1 MMGLIKQ
8 YPRAFL
14 FSVLL
19 HGFIIV
25 LTLLEFS
32 AKPEAAVIN
41 QPSSRDTT
49 IQAEVIDQKQLDQ
62 RAEKIRQQDQQEKQ
76 RALEQKRLQQAAE
89 KRAKE
94 LAVKKAE
101 EKKRALEQEKKA
113 QAEKKLKAEQAKKA
127 KAEAEKKLK
136 AEQQRK
142 AEEEKK
148 RKAEEERK
156 QAEAEKIRKAEELK
170 RKQEEERKEAER
182 QARLKAEAEQRQKEA
197 ELKAQLAAEERQ
209 RRLDVQ
215 RNQYYARIKN
225 QIQRNWRQ
233 PVNAGDKPAC
243 EVLVK
248 QGPGGIILDVT
259 FGNCPGTREYRLSV
273 EAAVLKSDPLPTPED
288 PELFQTDIQLR
299 FKPEN

>member
-1 MMGLIKQ
+1 MIGLMKQ

-19 HGFIIV
+19 HGLVLV
-25 LTLLEFS
+25 LTLIEFS
-32 AKPEAAVIN
+32 GKAPAVVIN
-41 QPSSRDTT
+41 QQSVRDTT

-62 RAEKIRQQDQQEKQ
+62 RAEKIRQQEQKK
-76 RALEQKRLQQAAE
+76 RALEQQRLKEAAD
-89 KRAKE
+89 KRAKQ
-94 LAVKKAE
+94 LAEKKAE
-101 EKKRALEQEKKA
+101 EKKRALEQKKKLE
-113 QAEKKLKAEQAKKA
+113 AEKKLKEEQARKA

-156 QAEAEKIRKAEELK
+156 KAEAEKIRKAEELK
-170 RKQEEERKEAER
+170 KKQEAERLEAER
-182 QARLKAEAEQRQKEA
+182 QARLKAEAEQRRKEA

-215 RNQYYARIKN
+215 RNQYHARIRDK
-225 QIQRNWRQ
+225 IQRNWRQ
-233 PVNAGDKPAC
+233 PVNAGNKPSC
-243 EVLVK
+243 IVRVK

-288 PELFQTDIQLR
+288 PELFQTDIELE
-299 FKPEN
+299 FKPKN